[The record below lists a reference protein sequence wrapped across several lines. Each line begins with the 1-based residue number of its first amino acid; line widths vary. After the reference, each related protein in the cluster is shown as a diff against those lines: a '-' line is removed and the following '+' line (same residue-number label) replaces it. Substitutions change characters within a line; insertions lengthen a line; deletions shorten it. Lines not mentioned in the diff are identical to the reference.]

1 MDSALGRP
9 MVDPLRLVGT
19 ELPFDE
25 LGEAICAAISER
37 APGLGAAMLRL
48 DAPRRTL
55 RVVANRRLPNLVID
69 ELPLGRAGGPIGR
82 AVSLDETIVDTS
94 PWAEPQRPDAL
105 VAAAPIPHDGAPVG
119 AVVVVGDAS
128 LVDDATILHLEA
140 CAQLV
145 GLVAGRTDDAMLT
158 IDPDSGLADRSA
170 ANAVLGRAS
179 SRTGGLGGT
188 FVTVLVETGDQAAT
202 TRANIGGRLDQAAR
216 AKDHVFDLGEG
227 RILLVCG
234 HLGTAQHATPI
245 VERVRETLHAV
256 PTASEARVGAVVHRS
271 PIDAGR
277 VMERATSV
285 TTSPLHR
292 QPVISDLTEIS
303 EHMPASIDEIEVAL
317 QAGQIMAWYQ
327 PIVAAADGRVLGLE
341 ALARW
346 HHAEG
351 IRGAD
356 RFVPTLEATGRVAEL
371 TDAML
376 RAACADLSQWQR
388 SGVVDAGFTISVNV
402 SADELSDPTFPAR
415 VSSAVTSH
423 LVAPSSI
430 RIELTETL
438 ALSDRATAIRALT
451 ELRSLGF
458 TVALDDFGTGY
469 ATFASMRSL
478 PIDVV
483 KIDRSFIGSLPDR
496 SAESVVH
503 SVVDLAGVLGLDVV
517 AEGVETSEHLDFVRT
532 AGVHHIQG
540 YLVSPPVEPGRVP
553 DLLTE
558 VTGWAP

>member
-1 MDSALGRP
+1 MDSALGQS

-25 LGEAICAAISER
+25 LGEAVCAAISER

-55 RVVANRRLPNLVID
+55 RVIADRHLPNLVID

-94 PWAEPQRPDAL
+94 PWADPHRPDAL

-145 GLVAGRTDDAMLT
+145 GLVAGRTDDSLLT
-158 IDPDSGLADRSA
+158 IDPRSGLPDAGA

-179 SRTGGLGGT
+179 SRTGGFGGT
-188 FVTVLVETGDQAAT
+188 FVTVLVETGDPAGRSMA
-202 TRANIGGRLDQAAR
+202 RIGGRLDEAAR
-216 AKDHVFDLGEG
+216 PKDHVFDLGEG
-227 RILLVCG
+227 RILVVCG
-234 HLGTAQHATPI
+234 HLGSATQATPI
-245 VERVRETLHAV
+245 VEQVRETLRSE
-256 PTASEARVGAVVHRS
+256 PTAAAVRIGAVVHRT

-285 TTSPLHR
+285 ATVPIHR
-292 QPVISDLTEIS
+292 QPAISDLSEID

-317 QAGQIMAWYQ
+317 QAGQITPWYQ
-327 PIVAAADGRVLGLE
+327 PIVSALDGRPHGLE
-341 ALARW
+341 ALSRW
-346 HHAEG
+346 RHADG
-351 IRGAD
+351 VRGAD
-356 RFVPTLEATGRVAEL
+356 RFVPTLEAVGRVAEL
-371 TDAML
+371 TDVVL
-376 RAACADLSQWQR
+376 RAVCADLRRWQDA
-388 SGVVDAGFTISVNV
+388 GVVDERFVISVNV
-402 SADELSDPTFPAR
+402 SADELSDDAFPDR
-415 VSSAVTSH
+415 ISAVVVDH
-423 LVAPSSI
+423 EVAPTSI

-438 ALSDRATAIRALT
+438 ALSDRATAIRVLG
-451 ELRSLGF
+451 ELRRRGF

-483 KIDRSFIGSLPDR
+483 KIDRSFIHALPDR
-496 SAESVVH
+496 SAETVVH
-503 SVVDLAGVLGLDVV
+503 SVVDLAGVLGLDIV
-517 AEGVETSEHLDFVRT
+517 AEGVELDEHLDFLRT
-532 AGVHHIQG
+532 AGVHHVQG
-540 YLVSPPVEPGRVP
+540 YLVSAPVEPSRVP
-553 DLLTE
+553 QLVAELTE
-558 VTGWAP
+558 RAR